1 LSRIIAEVMG
11 DGVIDIDV
19 DIEIEVDVKNAQLLE
34 NEAVED

>member
-11 DGVIDIDV
+11 DGVIEIDV